1 MTGTYDGLVFTE
13 GQSDEFTLMH
23 DESRTITGLPAGL
36 GYEVTETA
44 DAQFDTRSER
54 ATGTVAFSDTPIE
67 AEFTNTRKVGS
78 LTITKTVNGL
88 NKLPGDDGVEFE
100 FDVVLKHGEQGL
112 SGTFGDYTFKNGVP
126 VDEAGE
132 KTPVKVSASTAV
144 VLSGIPVGTAYTVT
158 ERAHGSFDNIDEE
171 KGVTISGIPADVAYA
186 VEEQG
191 YTDFDKTCAGEAG
204 TIDPAATAAPTALVT
219 NTRQLGSLAVGKT
232 VVSSNPED
240 KQGDKAKAFTFT
252 VTLTG
257 MTIDDGKYGDMTF
270 EGNVATVTLKH
281 GETATAAGLPAG
293 IEYAVAEAPVKGFTN
308 TVFDNESGVIPVKD
322 TAEAKFTNT
331 RDEGDLV
338 VGKRVVSDLTADR
351 DVAFTF
357 TVELA
362 DETIHGPYG
371 EMTFEDGVNVTN
383 SLQLRNTLPLANDGA
398 DPTAPE
404 GAAPVEPL
412 GVGYEEDRN
421 TGTPLPKFGGYTEAE
436 LEEQYSMF
444 GYDTPKAGML
454 NTGDETPAW
463 PWAFGGA
470 GALALIALA
479 LLGRKKKRALPT
491 APQRIR
497 GA

>member
-23 DESRTITGLPAGL
+23 DEAVKTDPAYVDLSAG
-36 GYEVTETA
+36 E
-44 DAQFDTRSER
+44 
-54 ATGTVAFSDTPIE
+54 ATFTVA
-67 AEFTNTRKVGS
+67 
-78 LTITKTVNGL
+78 
-88 NKLPGDDGVEFE
+88 
-100 FDVVLKHGEQGL
+100 
-112 SGTFGDYTFKNGVP
+112 VP
-126 VDEAGE
+126 VGAG
-132 KTPVKVSASTAV
+132 
-144 VLSGIPVGTAYTVT
+144 
-158 ERAHGSFDNIDEE
+158 

-219 NTRQLGSLAVGKT
+219 NTRQLGSLTVGKT

-257 MTIDDGKYGDMTF
+257 MDIDDGKYGDMTF

-371 EMTFEDGVNVTN
+371 EMTFEDGVTTFTLKKGEPIQYTIQVQPVDGYDVDVNGTDVTASLIHRDPEAWMQMSGTKTWDDGNDARGLRPEEITLRLLRDGELFESQTVSEAEGWSYSFGELPADDGYGHVYGYELREDGVVGYFARVDGMNVTN
-383 SLQLRNTLPLANDGA
+383 SLQPRNTLPLANDGA

-479 LLGRKKKRALPT
+479 LLGRKKKRA
-491 APQRIR
+491 
-497 GA
+497 